1 MQKRPSPHRTLFALL
16 VVLAL
21 CATLTGCAEV
31 GMPNP
36 FTPTPAS
43 ITDVYYSQFADIPI
57 PNVMKS
63 VPANSLV
70 TPSQSGQKVGLETFE
85 GRVETAS
92 LANAMIHNM
101 ARQGWSLRGSM
112 SGKRTLQLHE
122 KGDMYAVLYFYDQTI
137 STAMEVW
144 VLNRLSGVAN
154 IMPYSDPT
162 TPQLL
167 GTGTSPLPSSST
179 SPSASP
185 LPNAPSPANSSLEIW
200 EGNVKPLKE

>member
-1 MQKRPSPHRTLFALL
+1 MPKRPFMPHTFLGLFA
-16 VVLAL
+16 VLAL
-21 CATLTGCAEV
+21 CAPLGGCAEV
-31 GMPNP
+31 GVPNP
-36 FTPTPAS
+36 FNPAPAS
-43 ITDVYYSQFADIPI
+43 ITDVYTSQFADIPI
-57 PNVMKS
+57 PSAMKS
-63 VPANSLV
+63 VPASSLV

-122 KGDMYAVLYFYDQTI
+122 KGDMYAVLYFYDQTM

-144 VLNRLSGVAN
+144 VLNRLSGATNYV
-154 IMPYSDPT
+154 PYSDPT

-167 GTGTSPLPSSST
+167 GTGTSPLPSS
-179 SPSASP
+179 PSASP
-185 LPNAPSPANSSLEIW
+185 MQNAPAPANSSLEIW